1 LFVELGSD
9 TLHQHSDQA
18 MATTNLKTI
27 HPSLQENE
35 TKTSSGTT
43 VKSFSHDNGSDV
55 ILCMV
60 HGYPQSSYE

>member
-1 LFVELGSD
+1 
-9 TLHQHSDQA
+9 